1 MALKLLIFFTL
12 LHYTISQNY
21 NCNQRSALLLL
32 KRPAFDFSTKILD
45 RASQNENAHFVF
57 SPLSTWLQLT
67 ALAEGASGDTLREIW
82 KITKHHRN
90 RCFKLKLAKIMHK
103 INKRLKSEFRRKSV
117 IIIDELMAVK
127 KNYIQDVQKFY
138 GVKVLLKNFAYPDT
152 AAREVNKFI
161 EYGTNG
167 IVTDAVFSD
176 DFNDTVM
183 LMSDNLYFRSA
194 WLTPFN
200 PAYTKTEEFL
210 SSLGST
216 IGKVNM
222 MNQIGYFNMTEVPR
236 INAKILEIPCVN
248 GISMLLFL
256 PIKKNWV
263 GDIFFDLHRTT
274 LNSIYNTF
282 KSQGPK
288 LVNVKIPRFSVST
301 SIENLPELL
310 FDMGVRR
317 VFDPNRSELKYVSDY
332 DMNASLMS
340 QIADIEVTEQGVRA
354 SATVESL
361 VNDTVNDT
369 EEFVAN
375 MPFAFLIVD
384 RQTNFILFAG
394 AYSIP
399 SVF

>member
-1 MALKLLIFFTL
+1 
-12 LHYTISQNY
+12 
-21 NCNQRSALLLL
+21 
-32 KRPAFDFSTKILD
+32 
-45 RASQNENAHFVF
+45 
-57 SPLSTWLQLT
+57 
-67 ALAEGASGDTLREIW
+67 
-82 KITKHHRN
+82 
-90 RCFKLKLAKIMHK
+90 MHK